1 MGAGF
6 SGHGF
11 KMAPAIGRILAE
23 MAMDGETGTAVAA
36 GLELGHFS
44 IGRFV
49 DNPKGNLRD
58 Y

>member
-1 MGAGF
+1 
-6 SGHGF
+6 
-11 KMAPAIGRILAE
+11 
-23 MAMDGETGTAVAA
+23 MDGEAAIAAVA

-58 Y
+58 H